1 MGLSATP
8 KRHYDEE
15 GTSRLFD
22 YFRGEVFEYSLS
34 QAIKDKWLCEYEYF
48 PSYAEFTNDEM
59 NIYHEL
65 TRKIAAKLG
74 NKKYS
79 TMTDEDDRNDPANK
93 RADLISNAEN
103 KLLEF
108 RKLCDSRNWIFNKTL
123 IYCTSNP
130 SPRDYSDSTQLDKVN
145 KILTDKHVAVTSV
158 TFKNP
163 TTDRLEILNNLD
175 IGHYDC
181 ITAVRCLDEGIDIPS
196 IDTAIIL
203 ASLVILNSSF
213 REEVVF

>member
-1 MGLSATP
+1 M
-8 KRHYDEE
+8 R
-15 GTSRLFD
+15 R
-22 YFRGEVFEYSLS
+22 
-34 QAIKDKWLCEYEYF
+34 
-48 PSYAEFTNDEM
+48 
-59 NIYHEL
+59 
-65 TRKIAAKLG
+65 
-74 NKKYS
+74 
-79 TMTDEDDRNDPANK
+79 
-93 RADLISNAEN
+93 IS
-103 KLLEF
+103 LLEF

-203 ASLVILNSSF
+203 ASSVILNSSF